1 MKEMEERDV
10 DAMFVSKDV
19 KTFEFDQELPSLPVP
34 SLQHT
39 LDRYLDSVRPHV
51 TDEEYRQTEFL
62 AQQFASGVGK
72 ELQNQLLSRAANR
85 KNWLERWWLDYAYL
99 DFRLPL
105 CPPLNF
111 VGPGPYCTHY
121 LSARP
126 GSQIENAGLLVH
138 LSLNFWHIIRQERL
152 KPDLDSKGRHMTM
165 DQFRRLFS
173 TCRIPAPQRDHLNAY
188 FKTES
193 EGPTPFHI
201 VVQCRGR
208 IFVIKAVDDKE
219 EPLTP
224 LELQDQFQKIRDQ
237 CDNQPEGLG
246 IGALTGENRTTWAQ
260 VRSHLMAI
268 HPDNFRHLEMV
279 QSSIMCVILDDTSP
293 QDETEMCQLALAGDS
308 SNRWFDKS
316 LTYVVFK
323 NGLAASNCDHTP
335 MDAMCLVVC
344 TYYVDL
350 QVIKCKGKWQGTK
363 EIRKMEAPKELVF
376 TVDNVVHRAISN
388 AKLTYN
394 QIANNLQVKIN
405 HFTKYGKTFLRKLKL
420 HPDTHVQMML
430 QYAYYKRHGK
440 PAPTYQTGTT
450 RRFYNARTETVRSC
464 TPEAIEF
471 AKAMMDPKLT
481 VSPEAVTPTNYKDI
495 WKYIFS
501 VFVKL

>member
-1 MKEMEERDV
+1 MEERDV

-39 LDRYLDSVRPHV
+39 LDRYLDS
-51 TDEEYRQTEFL
+51 DEEYRQTEFL

-85 KNWLERWWLDYAYL
+85 KNWLSQYWLDYGYL
-99 DFRLPL
+99 NCREPL
-105 CPPLNF
+105 CPMLNF
-111 VGPGPYCTHY
+111 SGPMPYMNHY
-121 LSARP
+121 LNKTE
-126 GSQIENAGLLVH
+126 GSQLHHAAMMTYYYLQCWKL
-138 LSLNFWHIIRQERL
+138 IRLERL

-260 VRSHLMAI
+260 
-268 HPDNFRHLEMV
+268 
-279 QSSIMCVILDDTSP
+279 SSIMCVILDDTSP

-316 LTYVVFK
+316 LTYV
-323 NGLAASNCDHTP
+323 
-335 MDAMCLVVC
+335 
-344 TYYVDL
+344 
-350 QVIKCKGKWQGTK
+350 GTK

-495 WKYIFS
+495 W
-501 VFVKL
+501 